1 MFLLVLFMVVR
12 FGLRFLKF
20 WFAAVASGN
29 LHVAGFEPQWAEPTY
44 RLVRIGVVA
53 FALVIAY
60 PYIPG
65 SESDAFKGLSIFAG
79 VLISIG
85 SSSFISNYMA
95 GYTLIYRRLFA
106 VGDRVQIGDVVGE
119 VMEVRVQVTRL
130 RTYKNEEIVL
140 PNSMILNSA
149 VTNYTKLAA
158 SRGLILHTTVGI
170 GYEVPWRQVEGM
182 LLTAAERTSG
192 VLKEP
197 KPFVLQTGL
206 GDFAVNYEIN
216 AFVAGTADIA
226 HRYDELHANIQDIF
240 NEYGVQ
246 IMTPAYEGD
255 PEAPKTVPREQWHAA
270 PSRRPAK
277 EPERA

>member
-1 MFLLVLFMVVR
+1 
-12 FGLRFLKF
+12 
-20 WFAAVASGN
+20 
-29 LHVAGFEPQWAEPTY
+29 
-44 RLVRIGVVA
+44 VRIGVVA
-53 FALVIAY
+53 FALVVAY

-65 SESDAFKGLSIFAG
+65 SGSEAFKGLSIFAG

-119 VMEVRVQVTRL
+119 VLETRVQVTRL
-130 RTYKNEEIVL
+130 RTYKNEEVIV
-140 PNSMILNSA
+140 PNSTILNSV
-149 VTNYTKLAA
+149 VTNYSKLAA
-158 SRGLILHTTVGI
+158 SRGLILHTSVGI

-206 GDFAVNYEIN
+206 GDFAVTYEIN
-216 AFVAGTADIA
+216 AYVGGTEQIA
-226 HRYDELHANIQDIF
+226 QRYDELHANIQDVF

-255 PEAPKTVPREQWHAA
+255 PEVPKTVPREQWHAA

-277 EPERA
+277 DPG